1 MSLSAALVLAAT
13 AAAPVQD
20 AAPSRGVVLAEARVT
35 AQILPAA
42 MVRQASGFEPAS
54 ETAPRPQLSR
64 RGRTILVE
72 FQ

>member
-20 AAPSRGVVLAEARVT
+20 AAPSRGVVFAEARVT

-42 MVRQASGFEPAS
+42 AVRQASGLERGSA
-54 ETAPRPQLSR
+54 TAPRAQLSR
-64 RGRTILVE
+64 RGNTILAE
-72 FQ
+72 FE

>member
-13 AAAPVQD
+13 AAAPAQH
-20 AAPSRGVVLAEARVT
+20 AAPSHPLVLATARAEIV
-35 AQILPAA
+35 PAA
-42 MVRQASGFEPAS
+42 IVRQASGLQPGS
-54 ETAPRPQLSR
+54 ETAPRPQVSR